1 VINLEITINGF
12 KEARFNLFK
21 TRYEMDVEYKV
32 GATLLLAAFTGIM
45 AQMRFYLPFTP
56 VPITGQVF
64 PALLAG
70 FLLGKYYGGLSQF
83 LYAALGGLGLNWFAP
98 KAGNAAFTSGGME
111 VLIGPTGGYI
121 IGFIVAS
128 FLIGHLT
135 DTYVGARKIK
145 AQLAIMLAGVA
156 IIYAIGAIQ
165 FYNFAN
171 TSPALQNWVM
181 SSLGTDTFGLRETLS
196 AAVLPFIPGDI
207 LKAVAAAALGT
218 AILPKKPFAEE
229 KDA

>member
-1 VINLEITINGF
+1 MINLEITINGF